1 MIQGPHVSKQ
11 KQQSAVSHGLIL
23 RLVPFFSFRRSARTK
38 TAIVCAQKDRE
49 ETELEIIAQK
59 QKEMA
64 GMLKQ
69 NKASLRKALAGQS
82 YVPCRSAGDNLT
94 HPQEFHFATD
104 KRLGPINN
112 AQCNEE
118 TEKNFVGSLRQHP
131 PSPVSVRAGK
141 IIIIIII
148 IIIISVTMHLI

>member
-1 MIQGPHVSKQ
+1 
-11 KQQSAVSHGLIL
+11 
-23 RLVPFFSFRRSARTK
+23 
-38 TAIVCAQKDRE
+38 
-49 ETELEIIAQK
+49 
-59 QKEMA
+59 MA

-69 NKASLRKALAGQS
+69 NKASMRKALAGQS

-118 TEKNFVGSLRQHP
+118 TENNFVGSLRQHP
-131 PSPVSVRAGK
+131 PSPVSVRTGK
-141 IIIIIII
+141 IIYNYFPKGGGVVDIYRDAKRQGIYPLLFTDPEGIVVLVLTK
-148 IIIISVTMHLI
+148 SDG